1 MPRPFVTQTEVN
13 ALLHRAGLPLSEKPT
28 QPPPPFGSEG
38 FALYEDFIDPRG
50 YLRAPLTVAS
60 SLLDHPMY

>member
-1 MPRPFVTQTEVN
+1 MSRPIVTQTEVN

-38 FALYEDFIDPRG
+38 FDLYEDFIDPRA
-50 YLRAPLTVAS
+50 YLRPQNTVS
-60 SLLDHPMY
+60 TSLLSQPLY